1 MNGSAEATP
10 AALPARPAAPERAP
24 LPARP
29 AAPEPTAAPDSAAPP
44 RAAAPSPALA
54 GPRWASAWLVAALW
68 MIPVLVSSAQTY
80 LFMPPKQEPRS
91 PFLAAFLWQGLPW
104 LFWALM
110 TPLIVWL
117 GRRYPI
123 ERRGFLKSALVHLA
137 ANAAMAPGHIAAC
150 ALTGRLIGQEYY
162 IRTPFLEVV
171 YKILGKYVDI
181 ELLIYWGILAI
192 VHAADYHKK
201 YRESAIAAAQLETKL
216 VQAELQAL
224 KMQLH
229 PHFLFNTLHAI
240 AVLVRK
246 QETQASVRM
255 ITGLS
260 ELLRMALESAGKQI
274 VPLKQELDL
283 LDRYLDIERTR
294 FQDRLTVRADVASE
308 TLDAEIP
315 NLILQPIV
323 ENAIRHGIA
332 PRASSGSVTIRA
344 RREERH
350 LVVEV
355 TDDGRGL
362 KEGWA
367 GEASEGTGLG
377 NVRARLRQL
386 YPGDHRLSLA
396 RRPEGGV
403 LVTVAV
409 PFRPLHA
416 ERAHG

>member
-1 MNGSAEATP
+1 MNGGAGATHVALPPP
-10 AALPARPAAPERAP
+10 AAASPARGRA
-24 LPARP
+24 LSR
-29 AAPEPTAAPDSAAPP
+29 
-44 RAAAPSPALA
+44 ALA
-54 GPRWASAWLVAALW
+54 GPRWTAFWLVAGLW
-68 MIPVLVSSAQTY
+68 MVPVLVSSAQTY
-80 LFMPPKQEPRS
+80 LLVEQTQGPRL

-110 TPLIVWL
+110 TPAIVWL
-117 GRRYPI
+117 GRRFPI
-123 ERRGFLKSALVHLA
+123 ERRGFLRNVAVHLL
-137 ANAAMAPGHIAAC
+137 ANLAMAPGHVAVS
-150 ALTGRLIGQEYY
+150 ALMGRLIGHEHYVK
-162 IRTPFLEVV
+162 TSFLDVF
-171 YKILGKYVDI
+171 GKLISMYLDV
-181 ELLIYWGILAI
+181 ELLIYWGLLAM
-192 VHAADYHKK
+192 VHAADYHRK
-201 YRESAIAAAQLETKL
+201 YRERAVAAAQLETKL

-274 VPLKQELDL
+274 VPLKQELDF
-283 LDRYLDIERTR
+283 LDRYLDIEKTR
-294 FQDRLTVRADVASE
+294 FRDRLTVRKEVASE
-308 TLDAEIP
+308 ALDAEIP

-332 PRASSGSVTIRA
+332 PRASSGSVTIAA
-344 RREERH
+344 RREDHR

-386 YPGDHRLSLA
+386 YPGDHRLAIA

-409 PFRPLHA
+409 PFRPAHA
-416 ERAHG
+416 QEEPPRAHG

>member
-1 MNGSAEATP
+1 MNGGAGATHVALPPAAATP
-10 AALPARPAAPERAP
+10 ARGR
-24 LPARP
+24 
-29 AAPEPTAAPDSAAPP
+29 
-44 RAAAPSPALA
+44 APSPALA
-54 GPRWASAWLVAALW
+54 GPRWAAIWLVAGLW

-80 LFMPPKQEPRS
+80 LFVQQRQEARLP
-91 PFLAAFLWQGLPW
+91 LVAAFLWQGLPW

-110 TPLIVWL
+110 TPAIVWL
-117 GRRYPI
+117 GRRFPM
-123 ERRGFLKSALVHLA
+123 ERKRLLRNVAVHLF
-137 ANAAMAPGHIAAC
+137 ANLAMAPGHVAIS
-150 ALTGRLIGQEYY
+150 ALMGRLIGNEHYVK
-162 IRTPFLEVV
+162 TPFHDVFIKLMSI
-171 YKILGKYVDI
+171 YLDI
-181 ELLIYWGILAI
+181 ELLIYWGILAM
-192 VHAADYHKK
+192 VHAADYHRK
-201 YRESAIAAAQLETKL
+201 YRERAVAAAQLETKL

-260 ELLRMALESAGKQI
+260 ELLRMALESAGKPI
-274 VPLKQELDL
+274 VPLKQELDF
-283 LDRYLDIERTR
+283 LDRYLDIEKTR
-294 FQDRLTVRADVASE
+294 FQDRLTVRKEVAAE
-308 TLDAEIP
+308 ALDAEIP

-332 PRASSGSVTIRA
+332 PRASSGSVTIAA
-344 RREERH
+344 RREDRR

-386 YPGDHRLSLA
+386 YPGDHRLAIA

-409 PFRPLHA
+409 PFQPAHPQEER
-416 ERAHG
+416 RAHG

>member
-1 MNGSAEATP
+1 MNGSAGATHVALPHP
-10 AALPARPAAPERAP
+10 AAA
-24 LPARP
+24 
-29 AAPEPTAAPDSAAPP
+29 
-44 RAAAPSPALA
+44 SPADA
-54 GPRWASAWLVAALW
+54 PAPGRGPGVPRWARVWPVAALW
-68 MIPVLVSSAQTY
+68 MIPVLVTSTQTY
-80 LFMPPKQEPRS
+80 LFLQHRQERHLS
-91 PFLAAFLWQGLPW
+91 FVAALVWQGLPW

-110 TPLIVWL
+110 TPALFWL
-117 GRRYPI
+117 GRRYPL
-123 ERRGFLKSALVHLA
+123 ERKAFPRNVAVHLA
-137 ANAAMAPGHIAAC
+137 ASLAMSPGHVALS
-150 ALTGRLIGQEYY
+150 ALTGRLIGQESYVKVS
-162 IRTPFLEVV
+162 FLEIFSKLMSL
-171 YKILGKYVDI
+171 YLDI
-181 ELLIYWGILAI
+181 ELIIYWGLLAI
-192 VHAADYHKK
+192 VHASDYHRK
-201 YRESAIAAAQLETKL
+201 YRERALAAAQLETKL

-274 VPLKQELDL
+274 VPLKQELDF
-283 LDRYLDIERTR
+283 LDRYLEIEKTR
-294 FQDRLTVRADVASE
+294 FQDRLTVRTDVAPE
-308 TLDAEIP
+308 ALDAEIP

-332 PRASSGSVTIRA
+332 PRASSGSVTIAA
-344 RREERH
+344 RREDHR

-355 TDDGRGL
+355 TDDGKGL
-362 KEGWA
+362 SDGWA

-386 YPGDHRLSLA
+386 YPGDHRLTIA

-403 LVTVAV
+403 LATVAV
-409 PFRPLHA
+409 PFRPARAPAPEEL
-416 ERAHG
+416 RAHG

>member
-1 MNGSAEATP
+1 M
-10 AALPARPAAPERAP
+10 
-24 LPARP
+24 
-29 AAPEPTAAPDSAAPP
+29 
-44 RAAAPSPALA
+44 
-54 GPRWASAWLVAALW
+54 AALW
-68 MIPVLVSSAQTY
+68 TIPVLITSTQTY
-80 LFMPPKQEPRS
+80 LFLQHRQERHLS
-91 PFLAAFLWQGLPW
+91 FVAALVWQGLPW

-110 TPLIVWL
+110 TPALFWL
-117 GRRYPI
+117 GRRYPL
-123 ERRGFLKSALVHLA
+123 ERRAFPRNVAVHLA
-137 ANAAMAPGHIAAC
+137 ASLAMSPGHVALS
-150 ALTGRLIGQEYY
+150 ALTGRLIGQESYVKVS
-162 IRTPFLEVV
+162 FLEIFTKLMSL
-171 YKILGKYVDI
+171 YLDI
-181 ELLIYWGILAI
+181 ELIIYWGILAI
-192 VHAADYHKK
+192 VHASDYHRK
-201 YRESAIAAAQLETKL
+201 YRERALAAAQLETKL

-274 VPLKQELDL
+274 VPLKQELDF
-283 LDRYLDIERTR
+283 LDRYLEIEKTR
-294 FQDRLTVRADVASE
+294 FQDRLTVRTDVAPE
-308 TLDAEIP
+308 ALDAEIP

-332 PRASSGSVTIRA
+332 PRASSGSVTIAA
-344 RREERH
+344 RREDHR

-355 TDDGRGL
+355 TDDGKGL
-362 KEGWA
+362 SEGWA

-386 YPGDHRLSLA
+386 YPGDHRLTIA

-403 LVTVAV
+403 LATVAL
-409 PFRPLHA
+409 PFRPA
-416 ERAHG
+416 RAPAPEEQPAHG

>member
-1 MNGSAEATP
+1 MNGGAGATHV
-10 AALPARPAAPERAP
+10 ALP
-24 LPARP
+24 
-29 AAPEPTAAPDSAAPP
+29 PP
-44 RAAAPSPALA
+44 AAAPARGRAPSRALA
-54 GPRWASAWLVAALW
+54 GPRWAAVWLVAGLW

-80 LFMPPKQEPRS
+80 LFVQQKQEPRL
-91 PFLAAFLWQGLPW
+91 PLLAAFVWQGLPW

-110 TPLIVWL
+110 TPAIVWL
-117 GRRYPI
+117 GRRFPM
-123 ERRGFLKSALVHLA
+123 ERRGLVRNVAVHLV
-137 ANAAMAPGHIAAC
+137 ANLAMAPGHVAVS
-150 ALTGRLIGQEYY
+150 ALMGRLIGHEH
-162 IRTPFLEVV
+162 
-171 YKILGKYVDI
+171 YVKTSFPDVFVKLISIYLDI
-181 ELLIYWGILAI
+181 ELLIYWGILAM
-192 VHAADYHKK
+192 VHAADYHRK
-201 YRESAIAAAQLETKL
+201 YRERAVAAAQLETKL
-216 VQAELQAL
+216 AQAELQAL

-274 VPLKQELDL
+274 VPLKQELDF
-283 LDRYLDIERTR
+283 LDRYLEIEKTR
-294 FQDRLTVRADVASE
+294 FQDRLTVRKEVAPE
-308 TLDAEIP
+308 ALDAEIP

-332 PRASSGSVTIRA
+332 PRASSGSVTIAA
-344 RREERH
+344 RREDHR

-362 KEGWA
+362 RKGWA

-386 YPGDHRLSLA
+386 YPGDHRLAVA

-409 PFRPLHA
+409 PFQLARPQK
-416 ERAHG
+416 EPRAHG

>member
-1 MNGSAEATP
+1 MEPSHADLAAAEPPGWTVNGGAGATHV
-10 AALPARPAAPERAP
+10 ALP
-24 LPARP
+24 
-29 AAPEPTAAPDSAAPP
+29 PP
-44 RAAAPSPALA
+44 AAAPARGRAPARALA
-54 GPRWASAWLVAALW
+54 GPRWAAVWLVAGLW

-80 LFMPPKQEPRS
+80 LFVQQKQEARLPL
-91 PFLAAFLWQGLPW
+91 FAAFVWQGLPW

-110 TPLIVWL
+110 TPAIVWL
-117 GRRYPI
+117 GRRFPM
-123 ERRGFLKSALVHLA
+123 ERRGLVRNVAVHLV
-137 ANAAMAPGHIAAC
+137 ANLAMAPGHVAVS
-150 ALTGRLIGQEYY
+150 ALMGRLIGHEH
-162 IRTPFLEVV
+162 
-171 YKILGKYVDI
+171 YVKTSFPDVFVKLISIYLDI
-181 ELLIYWGILAI
+181 ELLIYWGILAM
-192 VHAADYHKK
+192 VHAADYHRK
-201 YRESAIAAAQLETKL
+201 YRERAVAAAQLETKL
-216 VQAELQAL
+216 AQAELQAL

-260 ELLRMALESAGKQI
+260 ELLRMALENAGKQI
-274 VPLKQELDL
+274 VPLKQELDF
-283 LDRYLDIERTR
+283 LDRYLEIEETR
-294 FQDRLTVRADVASE
+294 FQDRLTVRKEVAPE
-308 TLDAEIP
+308 ALDAEIP

-332 PRASSGSVTIRA
+332 PRASSGSVTIAA
-344 RREERH
+344 RREDHR

-362 KEGWA
+362 REGWA

-386 YPGDHRLSLA
+386 YPDDHRLAVA

-409 PFRPLHA
+409 PFRPA
-416 ERAHG
+416 RPQKEPRAHG

>member
-1 MNGSAEATP
+1 MNGSAGATRVALSPP
-10 AALPARPAAPERAP
+10 AASPARAPA
-24 LPARP
+24 
-29 AAPEPTAAPDSAAPP
+29 
-44 RAAAPSPALA
+44 SPGALA
-54 GPRWASAWLVAALW
+54 GPRWAGFWLVAGLW
-68 MIPVLVSSAQTY
+68 LIPVLISSTQTY
-80 LFMPPKQEPRS
+80 LFLQHKQERHLS
-91 PFLAAFLWQGLPW
+91 FLAAFVWQGLPW

-110 TPLIVWL
+110 TPAIVWL
-117 GRRYPI
+117 GRRYPL
-123 ERRGFLKSALVHLA
+123 ERKGFPGNVAVHLI
-137 ANAAMAPGHIAAC
+137 ANLAMAPGHVALN
-150 ALTGRLIGQEYY
+150 ALTGRLIGQESYVKA
-162 IRTPFLEVV
+162 PFFEVFH
-171 YKILGKYVDI
+171 KILSMYLDV
-181 ELLIYWGILAI
+181 ELLIYWGLLAM
-192 VHAADYHKK
+192 VHAADYHRK
-201 YRESAIAAAQLETKL
+201 YRERAVAAAQLETKL

-274 VPLKQELDL
+274 VPLKQELDF
-283 LDRYLDIERTR
+283 LDRYLEIEKTR
-294 FQDRLTVRADVASE
+294 FQDRLTVRTDVASE
-308 TLDAEIP
+308 ALDAEIP

-332 PRASSGSVTIRA
+332 PRASSGSVAIAA
-344 RREERH
+344 RREDRR

-362 KEGWA
+362 EEGWA

-386 YPGDHRLSLA
+386 YPGDHRLTIA

-409 PFRPLHA
+409 PFRPAHA
-416 ERAHG
+416 HAHQEQQRAHG

>member
-1 MNGSAEATP
+1 M
-10 AALPARPAAPERAP
+10 
-24 LPARP
+24 
-29 AAPEPTAAPDSAAPP
+29 
-44 RAAAPSPALA
+44 
-54 GPRWASAWLVAALW
+54 LVT
-68 MIPVLVSSAQTY
+68 STQTY
-80 LFMPPKQEPRS
+80 LLLQHKQERHLS
-91 PFLAAFLWQGLPW
+91 FLAALVWQGLPW

-110 TPLIVWL
+110 TPAIAWL
-117 GRRYPI
+117 GRRYPL
-123 ERRGFLKSALVHLA
+123 ERRAFPKNVAVHLIA
-137 ANAAMAPGHIAAC
+137 SLAMAPGHVAIST
-150 ALTGRLIGQEYY
+150 LTGRLIGQESYVKAS
-162 IRTPFLEVV
+162 FLEVFSKIISV
-171 YKILGKYVDI
+171 YLDV
-181 ELLIYWGILAI
+181 ELIIYWGILAI
-192 VHAADYHKK
+192 VHAAEYHRK
-201 YRESAIAAAQLETKL
+201 YRERALAAAQLETKL

-274 VPLKQELDL
+274 VPLKQELDF
-283 LDRYLDIERTR
+283 LDRYLEIEKTR
-294 FQDRLTVRADVASE
+294 FQDRLTVRTDVAAE
-308 TLDAEIP
+308 ALDAEIP

-332 PRASSGSVTIRA
+332 PRASSGSVTIAA
-344 RREERH
+344 RREEDL

-355 TDDGRGL
+355 TDDGKGL
-362 KEGWA
+362 SESWA

-386 YPGDHRLSLA
+386 YPGDHRLSIA

-409 PFRPLHA
+409 PFRPAHA
-416 ERAHG
+416 HAHAHARQELRAHG